1 MIHNK
6 KYYTYLRLRYVRD
19 MTSDASKQI
28 MKATTDQPLHIA
40 QLSQAT
46 RDRIAHIDFTLLFKG
61 EAIRADLVD
70 RFSIA
75 ATQATKDFS
84 LYRKLAPSNITY
96 DQKLK
101 LHKRGE
107 QFCPLFEY
115 DVVRTLATISQGY
128 GDGFTGK
135 IRPSLAC
142 EAPFHLNKPNLLIVA
157 KISEAIHKGKVLNIN
172 YVSLSSGET
181 MREIVPHTLV
191 DNGLRWHV
199 RGFDRKHEEF
209 RDFVLTR
216 IKEADVLENAILV
229 AAELESQDRQ
239 WNRFVELEL
248 VPHPHIKHRE
258 AIELDYGMID
268 GVIKVDIRAAT
279 AGYLLRLW
287 NVDCSENASLATS
300 QCQLALQNRAALY
313 GVHNLAIAPGYNTK

>member
-1 MIHNK
+1 
-6 KYYTYLRLRYVRD
+6 
-19 MTSDASKQI
+19 MTNDGLKQTVVA
-28 MKATTDQPLHIA
+28 KPDSLSQIA
-40 QLSQAT
+40 QLPQAT

-61 EAIRADLVD
+61 EAVRADLVD

-75 ATQATKDFS
+75 AAQATKDFTM
-84 LYRKLAPSNITY
+84 YRELAPGNIEY

-107 QFCPLFEY
+107 AFEPLFDY

-135 IRPSLAC
+135 VKPPLAC
-142 EAPFHLNKPNLLIVA
+142 EAPYHLNKPSLSIVA
-157 KISEAIHKGKVLNIN
+157 KVTEAIHKGKALSIT

-181 MREIVPHTLV
+181 TREIVPHTLV

-199 RGFDRKHEEF
+199 RAFDRKHGQSGAPNGF

-216 IKEADVLENAILV
+216 IKAAVVLEDSTLSET
-229 AAELESQDRQ
+229 ELETQDRQ

-248 VPHPHIKHRE
+248 VPHPRIEHSE
-258 AIELDYGMID
+258 AIELDYGMTG
-268 GVIKVDIRAAT
+268 GVLKVEIRAAT

-287 NVDCSENASLATS
+287 NVDCSKE
-300 QCQLALQNRAALY
+300 ALLKTPEFHLWLKNYQTLY
-313 GVHNLAIAPGYNTK
+313 GVGNLAIAPGFDSVTA

>member
-1 MIHNK
+1 MTNDGLK
-6 KYYTYLRLRYVRD
+6 QTVVAKPDRL
-19 MTSDASKQI
+19 SQ
-28 MKATTDQPLHIA
+28 IA
-40 QLSQAT
+40 QLPQAT

-61 EAIRADLVD
+61 EAVRADLVD

-75 ATQATKDFS
+75 AAQATKDFTM
-84 LYRKLAPSNITY
+84 YRGLAPGNIEY

-107 QFCPLFEY
+107 AFEPLFDY

-135 IRPSLAC
+135 VKPPLAC
-142 EAPFHLNKPNLLIVA
+142 EAPYHLNKPNLSIVA
-157 KISEAIHKGKVLNIN
+157 KVTEAIHKGKALRIT

-181 MREIVPHTLV
+181 TREIVPHTLV

-199 RGFDRKHEEF
+199 RGFDRKHNEF

-216 IKEADVLENAILV
+216 IKAAVVLEDSRLSE
-229 AAELESQDRQ
+229 AEPETQDRQ

-248 VPHPHIKHRE
+248 VPHPRIEHSE
-258 AIELDYGMID
+258 AIELDYGMTG
-268 GVIKVDIRAAT
+268 GVLKVEIRAAT

-287 NVDCSENASLATS
+287 NVDCSKE
-300 QCQLALQNRAALY
+300 ALLKTPEFHLWLKNYQTLY
-313 GVHNLAIAPGYNTK
+313 GVGNLAIAPGFDSVTA

>member
-1 MIHNK
+1 MTNDGLK
-6 KYYTYLRLRYVRD
+6 QTVVAKSDRL
-19 MTSDASKQI
+19 SQ
-28 MKATTDQPLHIA
+28 IA
-40 QLSQAT
+40 QLPQAT

-61 EAIRADLVD
+61 EAVRADLVD

-75 ATQATKDFS
+75 AAQATKDFTM
-84 LYRKLAPSNITY
+84 YRELAPGNIEY

-107 QFCPLFEY
+107 AFEPLFDY

-135 IRPSLAC
+135 VKPPLAC
-142 EAPFHLNKPNLLIVA
+142 EAPYHLNKPSLSIVA
-157 KISEAIHKGKVLNIN
+157 KVTEAIHKGKALCIT

-181 MREIVPHTLV
+181 TREIVPHTLV

-199 RGFDRKHEEF
+199 RGFDRKHGEF

-216 IKEADVLENAILV
+216 IKAAVVLEDSRLSE
-229 AAELESQDRQ
+229 AELETQDRQ

-248 VPHPHIKHRE
+248 VPHPRIEHSE
-258 AIELDYGMID
+258 AIELDYGMAG
-268 GVIKVDIRAAT
+268 GVLKVEIRAAT

-287 NVDCSENASLATS
+287 NVDCSSNAAMKGPGEHLF
-300 QCQLALQNRAALY
+300 LKNKAALY
-313 GVHNLAIAPGYNTK
+313 GVENLVIAPGYQDETITDDMER

>member
-1 MIHNK
+1 MTNDGLK
-6 KYYTYLRLRYVRD
+6 QTVVAKPDRL
-19 MTSDASKQI
+19 SQ
-28 MKATTDQPLHIA
+28 IA
-40 QLSQAT
+40 QLPQAT

-61 EAIRADLVD
+61 EAVRADLVD

-75 ATQATKDFS
+75 AAQATKDFTM
-84 LYRKLAPSNITY
+84 YRELAPGNIEY

-107 QFCPLFEY
+107 AFEPLFDY

-135 IRPSLAC
+135 VKPPLAC
-142 EAPFHLNKPNLLIVA
+142 DAPYHLNKPSLSIVA
-157 KISEAIHKGKVLNIN
+157 KVTEAIHKGKALSIT

-181 MREIVPHTLV
+181 TREIVPHTLV

-199 RGFDRKHEEF
+199 RGFDRKHSEF

-216 IKEADVLENAILV
+216 IKAAGVLEDSTLSET
-229 AAELESQDRQ
+229 ELETQDRQ

-248 VPHPHIKHRE
+248 VPHPRIEHSE
-258 AIELDYGMID
+258 AIELDYGMKG
-268 GVIKVDIRAAT
+268 GVMKVEIRAAT

-287 NVDCSENASLATS
+287 NVDCSKEA
-300 QCQLALQNRAALY
+300 QLKTPEFHLWLKNYQTLY
-313 GVHNLAIAPGYNTK
+313 GVGNLAIAPGFDSVTA

>member
-1 MIHNK
+1 MTNDGLKETVVAKPH
-6 KYYTYLRLRYVRD
+6 RL
-19 MTSDASKQI
+19 S
-28 MKATTDQPLHIA
+28 LIA
-40 QLSQAT
+40 QLPQAT

-61 EAIRADLVD
+61 EAVRADLVD

-75 ATQATKDFS
+75 AAQATKDFTM
-84 LYRKLAPSNITY
+84 YRELAPGNIEY

-107 QFCPLFEY
+107 AFEPLFDY

-135 IRPSLAC
+135 VKPPLAC
-142 EAPFHLNKPNLLIVA
+142 EAPYHLNKPNLSIVA
-157 KISEAIHKGKVLNIN
+157 KVTEAIHKGKALSIT

-181 MREIVPHTLV
+181 TREIVPHTLV

-199 RGFDRKHEEF
+199 RGFDRKHGEF

-216 IKEADVLENAILV
+216 IKAAVVLGDSTLSE
-229 AAELESQDRQ
+229 AELETQDRQ

-248 VPHPHIKHRE
+248 VPHPLIEHSE
-258 AIELDYGMID
+258 AIELDYGMTG
-268 GVIKVDIRAAT
+268 GVMKVEIRAAT

-287 NVDCSENASLATS
+287 NVDCSKAA
-300 QCQLALQNRAALY
+300 QLKTPEFHLWLKNYQTLY
-313 GVHNLAIAPGYNTK
+313 GVGNLAIAPGFDSVTA

>member
-1 MIHNK
+1 MTNDGLK
-6 KYYTYLRLRYVRD
+6 QTVAASSLAQEGAKGKPDRL
-19 MTSDASKQI
+19 SQ
-28 MKATTDQPLHIA
+28 IA
-40 QLSQAT
+40 QLPQAT

-61 EAIRADLVD
+61 EAVRADLVD

-75 ATQATKDFS
+75 AAQATKDFTM
-84 LYRKLAPSNITY
+84 YRELAPSNIEY

-107 QFCPLFEY
+107 AFEPLFDY

-135 IRPSLAC
+135 VKPPLAC
-142 EAPFHLNKPNLLIVA
+142 EAPYHLNKPNLSIVA
-157 KISEAIHKGKVLNIN
+157 KVTEAIHKGKALSIT

-181 MREIVPHTLV
+181 TREIVPHTLV

-199 RGFDRKHEEF
+199 RGFDRKHGEF

-216 IKEADVLENAILV
+216 IKAAIVLEDSTLSET
-229 AAELESQDRQ
+229 ELETQDRQ

-248 VPHPHIKHRE
+248 VPHPRIEHSE
-258 AIELDYGMID
+258 AIDLDYGMTG
-268 GVIKVDIRAAT
+268 GVLKVEIRAAT
-279 AGYLLRLW
+279 AGYLLRQW
-287 NVDCSENASLATS
+287 HVDCSKAHSLQGTEY
-300 QCQLALQNRAALY
+300 QLWLKNTPTLY
-313 GVHNLAIAPGYNTK
+313 GVGNLNLAPGFNE

>member
-1 MIHNK
+1 MTNDGLK
-6 KYYTYLRLRYVRD
+6 QTVPASSLAKEGAKGKPDRLL
-19 MTSDASKQI
+19 Q
-28 MKATTDQPLHIA
+28 IA
-40 QLSQAT
+40 QLPQAT

-61 EAIRADLVD
+61 EAVRADLVD

-75 ATQATKDFS
+75 AAQATKDFTM
-84 LYRKLAPSNITY
+84 YRELAPSNIEY

-107 QFCPLFEY
+107 AFEPLFDY

-135 IRPSLAC
+135 VKPPLAC
-142 EAPFHLNKPNLLIVA
+142 EAPYHLNKPSLSIVA
-157 KISEAIHKGKVLNIN
+157 KVTEAIHKGKALSIT

-181 MREIVPHTLV
+181 TREIVPHTLV

-199 RGFDRKHEEF
+199 RGFDRKHGEF

-216 IKEADVLENAILV
+216 IKAAVVLEDSTLTET
-229 AAELESQDRQ
+229 ELESQDRQ

-248 VPHPHIKHRE
+248 VPHPRIEHSE
-258 AIELDYGMID
+258 AIELDYGMTG
-268 GVIKVDIRAAT
+268 GVLKVEIRAAT

-287 NVDCSENASLATS
+287 NVDCSYNHSLK
-300 QCQLALQNRAALY
+300 QLEYQLWLKNKQALY
-313 GVHNLAIAPGYNTK
+313 GVANLALAPSYEEDE

>member
-1 MIHNK
+1 MTNDALK
-6 KYYTYLRLRYVRD
+6 QTVVAKPDRL
-19 MTSDASKQI
+19 SQ
-28 MKATTDQPLHIA
+28 IA
-40 QLSQAT
+40 QLPQAT

-61 EAIRADLVD
+61 EAVRADLVD

-75 ATQATKDFS
+75 AAQATKDFTM
-84 LYRKLAPSNITY
+84 YRELAPSNIEY

-107 QFCPLFEY
+107 AFESLFDY

-135 IRPSLAC
+135 VKPPLAC
-142 EAPFHLNKPNLLIVA
+142 EAPYPLNKPSLSIVA
-157 KISEAIHKGKVLNIN
+157 KVTEAIHKGKALRIT

-181 MREIVPHTLV
+181 TREIVPHTLV

-199 RGFDRKHEEF
+199 RGFDRKHGEF

-216 IKEADVLENAILV
+216 IK
-229 AAELESQDRQ
+229 AAVVIEDSTLSETELETQDRQ

-248 VPHPHIKHRE
+248 VPHPRIKHSE
-258 AIELDYGMID
+258 AIELDYGMTE
-268 GVIKVDIRAAT
+268 GVMKVEIRAAT

-287 NVDCSENASLATS
+287 NVDCTKEA
-300 QCQLALQNRAALY
+300 QLKTPEFHLWLKNHQTLY
-313 GVHNLAIAPGYNTK
+313 GVGNLAIAPGFDMVTE

>member
-1 MIHNK
+1 MTNDGLK
-6 KYYTYLRLRYVRD
+6 QTVVAKPDRL
-19 MTSDASKQI
+19 SQ
-28 MKATTDQPLHIA
+28 IA
-40 QLSQAT
+40 QLPQAT

-61 EAIRADLVD
+61 EAVRADLVD

-75 ATQATKDFS
+75 AAQATKDFT
-84 LYRKLAPSNITY
+84 LYRELAPSNIEY

-107 QFCPLFEY
+107 AFEPLFDY

-135 IRPSLAC
+135 VKPPLAC
-142 EAPFHLNKPNLLIVA
+142 EAPYHLNKPSLSIVA
-157 KISEAIHKGKVLNIN
+157 KVTEAIHKGKALRIT

-181 MREIVPHTLV
+181 TREIVPHTLV

-199 RGFDRKHEEF
+199 RGFDRKHGEF

-216 IKEADVLENAILV
+216 IKTAVVNEDSTLSPSVIKES
-229 AAELESQDRQ
+229 ELETQDRQ

-248 VPHPHIKHRE
+248 VPHPRIEHSE
-258 AIELDYGMID
+258 AIELDYGMTG
-268 GVIKVDIRAAT
+268 GVMKVEIRAAT
-279 AGYLLRLW
+279 AGYLLRQW
-287 NVDCSENASLATS
+287 HVDCSTEHSLMGFEYQLWLRNS
-300 QCQLALQNRAALY
+300 QALY
-313 GVHNLAIAPGYNTK
+313 GVTNLNLAPGRTS

>member
-1 MIHNK
+1 MTNDGLK
-6 KYYTYLRLRYVRD
+6 QTVAASSLAQEGAKGKPDRL
-19 MTSDASKQI
+19 SQ
-28 MKATTDQPLHIA
+28 IA
-40 QLSQAT
+40 QLPQAT

-61 EAIRADLVD
+61 EAVRADLVD

-75 ATQATKDFS
+75 AAQATKDFT
-84 LYRKLAPSNITY
+84 LYRELAPSNIEY

-107 QFCPLFEY
+107 AFEPLFDY

-135 IRPSLAC
+135 VKPPLAC
-142 EAPFHLNKPNLLIVA
+142 EAPYHLNKPNLSIVA
-157 KISEAIHKGKVLNIN
+157 KVTEAIHKGKALSIT

-181 MREIVPHTLV
+181 TREIVPHTLV

-199 RGFDRKHEEF
+199 RGFDRKHGPSGAPNGF

-216 IKEADVLENAILV
+216 IKAAVVLEGSTLSET
-229 AAELESQDRQ
+229 ELETQDRQ

-248 VPHPHIKHRE
+248 VPHPSIEHIE
-258 AIELDYGMID
+258 AIELDYGMT
-268 GVIKVDIRAAT
+268 GGLLKVEIRAAT

-287 NVDCSENASLATS
+287 NVDCSETACLSTS
-300 QCQLALQNRAALY
+300 HCQLALNNRAALY
-313 GVHNLAIAPGYNTK
+313 GVQNLAIAPGYVT

>member
-1 MIHNK
+1 MTNDGLK
-6 KYYTYLRLRYVRD
+6 QTVVAKSDRL
-19 MTSDASKQI
+19 SQ
-28 MKATTDQPLHIA
+28 IA
-40 QLSQAT
+40 QLPQAT

-61 EAIRADLVD
+61 EAVRADLVD

-75 ATQATKDFS
+75 AAQATKDFTM
-84 LYRKLAPSNITY
+84 YRELAPGNIEY

-107 QFCPLFEY
+107 AFEPLFDY

-135 IRPSLAC
+135 VKPPLAC
-142 EAPFHLNKPNLLIVA
+142 EAPYHLNKPSLSIVA
-157 KISEAIHKGKVLNIN
+157 KVTEAIHKGKALSIT

-181 MREIVPHTLV
+181 TREIVPHTLV

-199 RGFDRKHEEF
+199 LRGFDRKHSEF

-216 IKEADVLENAILV
+216 IKAAVVLEDSTLSE
-229 AAELESQDRQ
+229 AELEAQGRQ

-248 VPHPHIKHRE
+248 VPHPRIEHSE
-258 AIELDYGMID
+258 AIELDYGMTG
-268 GVIKVDIRAAT
+268 GVLKVEIRAAT
-279 AGYLLRLW
+279 AGYLLRQW
-287 NVDCSENASLATS
+287 HVDCSKKSELEPRDF
-300 QCQLALQNRAALY
+300 QLALKNLGALY
-313 GVHNLAIAPGYNTK
+313 GVGNLKIAPGYE

>member
-1 MIHNK
+1 MTNDGLK
-6 KYYTYLRLRYVRD
+6 QTVVAKPDRL
-19 MTSDASKQI
+19 SQ
-28 MKATTDQPLHIA
+28 IA
-40 QLSQAT
+40 QLPQAT

-61 EAIRADLVD
+61 EAVRADLVE

-75 ATQATKDFS
+75 AAQATKDFTM
-84 LYRKLAPSNITY
+84 YRELAPSNIEY

-107 QFCPLFEY
+107 AFEPLFDY

-135 IRPSLAC
+135 VKPPLAC
-142 EAPFHLNKPNLLIVA
+142 EAPYHLNKPSLSIVA
-157 KISEAIHKGKVLNIN
+157 KVTEAIHKGKALSIT

-181 MREIVPHTLV
+181 TREIVPHTLV

-199 RGFDRKHEEF
+199 RGFDRKHGEF

-216 IKEADVLENAILV
+216 IKAAVVLEDSTLSET
-229 AAELESQDRQ
+229 ELETQDRQ

-248 VPHPHIKHRE
+248 VPHPRIEHSE
-258 AIELDYGMID
+258 AIELDYGMTG
-268 GVIKVDIRAAT
+268 GVMKVEIRAAT

-287 NVDCSENASLATS
+287 NVDCSSKPKKMGQGEHLFLKNK
-300 QCQLALQNRAALY
+300 AALY
-313 GVHNLAIAPGYNTK
+313 GVENLVIAPGYHDETITDDMER

>member
-1 MIHNK
+1 MTNDGLK
-6 KYYTYLRLRYVRD
+6 QTVVAKPDRL
-19 MTSDASKQI
+19 SQ
-28 MKATTDQPLHIA
+28 IA
-40 QLSQAT
+40 QLPQAT

-61 EAIRADLVD
+61 EAVRADLVD

-75 ATQATKDFS
+75 AAQATKDFTM
-84 LYRKLAPSNITY
+84 YRELAPGNIEY

-107 QFCPLFEY
+107 AFEPLFDY

-135 IRPSLAC
+135 VKPPLAC
-142 EAPFHLNKPNLLIVA
+142 EAPYHLNKPSLLIVA
-157 KISEAIHKGKVLNIN
+157 KVTEAIHKGKALSIT

-181 MREIVPHTLV
+181 TREIVPHTLV

-199 RGFDRKHEEF
+199 RGFDRKHGEF

-216 IKEADVLENAILV
+216 IKAAVVLKDSTLSLSVIKES
-229 AAELESQDRQ
+229 ELETQDRQ

-248 VPHPHIKHRE
+248 VPHPRIEHSE
-258 AIELDYGMID
+258 AIELDYGMKG
-268 GVIKVDIRAAT
+268 GVMKVEIRAAT

-287 NVDCSENASLATS
+287 NVDCSSKATKNG
-300 QCQLALQNRAALY
+300 QGEHLFLKNKAALY
-313 GVHNLAIAPGYNTK
+313 GVENLVIAPGYHDKTITDDMER

>member
-1 MIHNK
+1 MTNDALK
-6 KYYTYLRLRYVRD
+6 QTVVAKPDRL
-19 MTSDASKQI
+19 SQ
-28 MKATTDQPLHIA
+28 IA
-40 QLSQAT
+40 QLPQAT

-61 EAIRADLVD
+61 EAVRADLVD

-75 ATQATKDFS
+75 AAQATKDFTM
-84 LYRKLAPSNITY
+84 YRELAPSNIEY

-107 QFCPLFEY
+107 AFEPLFDY

-135 IRPSLAC
+135 VKPPLAC
-142 EAPFHLNKPNLLIVA
+142 EAPYHLNKPSLSIVA
-157 KISEAIHKGKVLNIN
+157 KVTEAIHKGKALRIT

-181 MREIVPHTLV
+181 TREIVPHTLV

-199 RGFDRKHEEF
+199 RGFDRKHAEF

-216 IKEADVLENAILV
+216 IKAAVVLEDSRLSE
-229 AAELESQDRQ
+229 AELETQDRQ

-248 VPHPHIKHRE
+248 VPHPRIEHSE
-258 AIELDYGMID
+258 AIELDYGMTG
-268 GVIKVDIRAAT
+268 GVLKVEIRAAT
-279 AGYLLRLW
+279 AGYLLRQW
-287 NVDCSENASLATS
+287 HVDCSKKSELESRDF
-300 QCQLALQNRAALY
+300 QLALKNLGALY
-313 GVHNLAIAPGYNTK
+313 GVGNLKIAPGYE

>member
-1 MIHNK
+1 MTNDGLK
-6 KYYTYLRLRYVRD
+6 QTVVAKPDRL
-19 MTSDASKQI
+19 SQ
-28 MKATTDQPLHIA
+28 IA
-40 QLSQAT
+40 QLPQAT

-61 EAIRADLVD
+61 EAVRADLVD

-75 ATQATKDFS
+75 AAQATKDFTM
-84 LYRKLAPSNITY
+84 YRELAPSNIEY

-107 QFCPLFEY
+107 AFEPLFDY

-135 IRPSLAC
+135 VKPPLAC
-142 EAPFHLNKPNLLIVA
+142 EAPYHLNKPSLSIVA
-157 KISEAIHKGKVLNIN
+157 KVTEAIHKGKALSIT

-181 MREIVPHTLV
+181 TREIVPHTLV

-199 RGFDRKHEEF
+199 RGFDRKHGEF

-216 IKEADVLENAILV
+216 IKAAVVLEDSTLS
-229 AAELESQDRQ
+229 ETEFETQDRQ

-248 VPHPHIKHRE
+248 VPHPRIEHRE
-258 AIELDYGMID
+258 AIELDYGMKG
-268 GVIKVDIRAAT
+268 GVMKVEIRAAT
-279 AGYLLRLW
+279 VGYLLRQW
-287 NVDCSENASLATS
+287 HVDCSKAHSLQGTEY
-300 QCQLALQNRAALY
+300 QLWLKNTPTLY
-313 GVHNLAIAPGYNTK
+313 GVGNLNLAPGFNE

>member
-1 MIHNK
+1 MTNDALK
-6 KYYTYLRLRYVRD
+6 QTVVAKPDRL
-19 MTSDASKQI
+19 SQ
-28 MKATTDQPLHIA
+28 IA
-40 QLSQAT
+40 QLPQAT

-61 EAIRADLVD
+61 EAVRADLVD

-75 ATQATKDFS
+75 AAQATKDFTM
-84 LYRKLAPSNITY
+84 YRELAPGNIEY

-107 QFCPLFEY
+107 AFEPLFEY

-135 IRPSLAC
+135 VTPPLAC
-142 EAPFHLNKPNLLIVA
+142 EAPFHLNKPSLSIVA
-157 KISEAIHKGKVLNIN
+157 KVSEAIHKGKALRIT

-181 MREIVPHTLV
+181 TREIVPHTLV

-199 RGFDRKHEEF
+199 RGFDRKHGEF

-216 IKEADVLENAILV
+216 IKAAVVLEDSTLSE
-229 AAELESQDRQ
+229 AELETQDRQ

-248 VPHPHIKHRE
+248 VPHPRIEHSE
-258 AIELDYGMID
+258 AIELDYGMAG
-268 GVIKVDIRAAT
+268 GVLKVEIRAAI

-287 NVDCSENASLATS
+287 NVDCSETACLSDS
-300 QCQLALQNRAALY
+300 HCQLALNNRAALY
-313 GVHNLAIAPGYNTK
+313 GVQNLAIAPGYVT

>member
-1 MIHNK
+1 MTNDGLK
-6 KYYTYLRLRYVRD
+6 QTVVAKPDRL
-19 MTSDASKQI
+19 SQ
-28 MKATTDQPLHIA
+28 IA
-40 QLSQAT
+40 QLPQAT

-61 EAIRADLVD
+61 EAVRADLVD

-75 ATQATKDFS
+75 AAQATKDFTM
-84 LYRKLAPSNITY
+84 YRELAPGNIEY

-107 QFCPLFEY
+107 AFESLFDY

-135 IRPSLAC
+135 VKPPLAC
-142 EAPFHLNKPNLLIVA
+142 EAPYHLNKPNLSIVA
-157 KISEAIHKGKVLNIN
+157 KVTEAIHKGKALSIT

-181 MREIVPHTLV
+181 TREIVPHTLV

-199 RGFDRKHEEF
+199 RGFDRKHNEF

-216 IKEADVLENAILV
+216 IKAAAVLEGSTLSSSVIKES
-229 AAELESQDRQ
+229 ELETQDRQ

-248 VPHPHIKHRE
+248 VPHPRIEHSE
-258 AIELDYGMID
+258 AIELDYGMTG
-268 GVIKVDIRAAT
+268 GVLKVEIRAAT
-279 AGYLLRLW
+279 AGYLLRQW
-287 NVDCSENASLATS
+287 HVDCSKAHSLQGTEY
-300 QCQLALQNRAALY
+300 QLWLKNTPTLY
-313 GVHNLAIAPGYNTK
+313 GVGNLNLAPGFNE

>member
-1 MIHNK
+1 MTNDGLK
-6 KYYTYLRLRYVRD
+6 QTVVAKPDRL
-19 MTSDASKQI
+19 SQ
-28 MKATTDQPLHIA
+28 IA
-40 QLSQAT
+40 QLPQAT

-61 EAIRADLVD
+61 EAVRADLVD

-75 ATQATKDFS
+75 AAQATKDFTM
-84 LYRKLAPSNITY
+84 YRELAPGNIEY

-107 QFCPLFEY
+107 AFEPLFDY

-135 IRPSLAC
+135 VKPPLAC
-142 EAPFHLNKPNLLIVA
+142 EAPYHLNKPNLSIVA
-157 KISEAIHKGKVLNIN
+157 KVTEAIHKGKALRIT

-181 MREIVPHTLV
+181 TREIVPHTLV

-199 RGFDRKHEEF
+199 RGFDRKHAEF

-216 IKEADVLENAILV
+216 IKAAVVLEDSTLSPSVIKES
-229 AAELESQDRQ
+229 ELETQDRQ

-248 VPHPHIKHRE
+248 VPHPRIEHSE
-258 AIELDYGMID
+258 AIELDYGMTG
-268 GVIKVDIRAAT
+268 GVLKVEIRAAT

-287 NVDCSENASLATS
+287 NVDCSKE
-300 QCQLALQNRAALY
+300 ALLKTPEFHLWLKNYQTLY
-313 GVHNLAIAPGYNTK
+313 GVGNLAIAPGFDSVTA

>member
-1 MIHNK
+1 MTNDALK
-6 KYYTYLRLRYVRD
+6 QTVVAKPDRL
-19 MTSDASKQI
+19 SQ
-28 MKATTDQPLHIA
+28 IA
-40 QLSQAT
+40 QLPQAT

-61 EAIRADLVD
+61 EAVRADLVD

-75 ATQATKDFS
+75 AAQATKDFTM
-84 LYRKLAPSNITY
+84 YRELAPSNIEY

-107 QFCPLFEY
+107 AFESLFDY

-135 IRPSLAC
+135 VKPPLAC
-142 EAPFHLNKPNLLIVA
+142 EAPYHLNKPSLSIVA
-157 KISEAIHKGKVLNIN
+157 KVTEAIHKGKALRIT

-181 MREIVPHTLV
+181 TREIVPHTLV

-199 RGFDRKHEEF
+199 RGFDRKHGEF

-216 IKEADVLENAILV
+216 IK
-229 AAELESQDRQ
+229 AAVVIEDSTLSETELETQDRQ

-248 VPHPHIKHRE
+248 VPHPRIEHSE
-258 AIELDYGMID
+258 AIELDYGMTG
-268 GVIKVDIRAAT
+268 GVLKVEIRAAT

-287 NVDCSENASLATS
+287 NVDCSYNHSLK
-300 QCQLALQNRAALY
+300 QLEYQLWLKNKQALY
-313 GVHNLAIAPGYNTK
+313 GVANLALAPSYEEDE

>member
-1 MIHNK
+1 MTNDGLK
-6 KYYTYLRLRYVRD
+6 QTVVASSLAKEGAKGKPDRL
-19 MTSDASKQI
+19 SQ
-28 MKATTDQPLHIA
+28 IA
-40 QLSQAT
+40 QLPQAT

-61 EAIRADLVD
+61 EAVRADLVD

-84 LYRKLAPSNITY
+84 MYRELAPSNIEY

-107 QFCPLFEY
+107 AFEPLFDY

-135 IRPSLAC
+135 VKPPLAC
-142 EAPFHLNKPNLLIVA
+142 EAPYHLNKPSLSIVA
-157 KISEAIHKGKVLNIN
+157 KVTEAIHKGKALSIT

-181 MREIVPHTLV
+181 TRQMVPHTLV

-199 RGFDRKHEEF
+199 RGFDRKHNEF

-216 IKEADVLENAILV
+216 IKAAVVLEGSTLSET
-229 AAELESQDRQ
+229 ELETQDRQ

-248 VPHPHIKHRE
+248 VPHPRIEHSE
-258 AIELDYGMID
+258 AIELDYGMKN
-268 GVIKVDIRAAT
+268 GVLRVEIRAAT
-279 AGYLLRLW
+279 AGYLLRQW
-287 NVDCSENASLATS
+287 HVDCTKAHSL
-300 QCQLALQNRAALY
+300 QGPEYQLWLKNTPTLY
-313 GVHNLAIAPGYNTK
+313 GVANLNLVPGFEG

>member
-1 MIHNK
+1 
-6 KYYTYLRLRYVRD
+6 
-19 MTSDASKQI
+19 MTNDGLKQTVVAKSDKLSQ
-28 MKATTDQPLHIA
+28 IA
-40 QLSQAT
+40 QLPQAT

-61 EAIRADLVD
+61 EAVRADLVD

-75 ATQATKDFS
+75 AAQATKDFTM
-84 LYRKLAPSNITY
+84 YRELAPGNIEY

-107 QFCPLFEY
+107 AFEPLFDY

-135 IRPSLAC
+135 VKPPLAC
-142 EAPFHLNKPNLLIVA
+142 EAPYHLNKPNLSIVA
-157 KISEAIHKGKVLNIN
+157 KVTEAIHKGKALSIT

-199 RGFDRKHEEF
+199 RGFDRKHSEF

-216 IKEADVLENAILV
+216 IKAVSVLEDSTLSET
-229 AAELESQDRQ
+229 ELETQDRQ

-248 VPHPHIKHRE
+248 VPHPRIEHSE
-258 AIELDYGMID
+258 AIELDYGMTG
-268 GVIKVDIRAAT
+268 GVLKVEIRAAT

-287 NVDCSENASLATS
+287 NVDCSNNYSLIGPEY
-300 QCQLALQNRAALY
+300 QLWLSNGQALY
-313 GVHNLAIAPGYNTK
+313 GVKNDALLPGYRTGQK